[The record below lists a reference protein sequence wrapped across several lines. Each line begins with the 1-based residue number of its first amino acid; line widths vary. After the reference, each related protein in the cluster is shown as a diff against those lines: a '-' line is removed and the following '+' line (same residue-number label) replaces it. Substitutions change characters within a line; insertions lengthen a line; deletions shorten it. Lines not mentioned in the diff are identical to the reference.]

1 MNYELFH
8 TFAKQNAKQF
18 NRMMKKI
25 LLFAIVAFSMVNGKW
40 STASAQTL
48 KQKVNVSE
56 VEAEDK
62 TKAENYAEITF
73 DTLRYDFGKFSKDEP
88 RVSCSF
94 PFTNTGTAPLI
105 IHQAIATCGCTVPTY
120 TKEPIKPG
128 EKGKIDV
135 TYDGKD
141 KFPGHFQK
149 TITVRSNAIN
159 EVVRLTIEGMME

>member
-1 MNYELFH
+1 
-8 TFAKQNAKQF
+8 
-18 NRMMKKI
+18 MKKI
-25 LLFAIVAFSMVNGKW
+25 LVLALATFSMVNGKW
-40 STASAQTL
+40 SIASAQTL

-94 PFTNTGTAPLI
+94 PFKNTGTAPLI

>member
-1 MNYELFH
+1 
-8 TFAKQNAKQF
+8 
-18 NRMMKKI
+18 MMKKI
-25 LLFAIVAFSMVNGKW
+25 LFLLLLAQF
-40 STASAQTL
+40 STASAQTQ
-48 KQKVNVSE
+48 KQKVNVSD
-56 VEAEDK
+56 VKAVAT

-88 RVSCSF
+88 LVRCSF

-105 IHQAIATCGCTVPTY
+105 IHQAFASCGCTVPTY

-128 EKGKIDV
+128 EKGVIDV
-135 TYDGKD
+135 TYDGSG

-149 TITVRSNAIN
+149 TITVRSNGVN